1 MMTLGRGLLAGLAL
15 AVLTSPAA
23 AQPRSGAPNSMC
35 PHLDT
40 WNPRG
45 IPGPNGIDHVVV
57 TFPAGSA
64 SQRGGT
70 CSISVDASYARE
82 RERSYAFLA
91 GGQFLVSERF
101 SRSSDRDSA
110 VSGTRAFF
118 LFPRP
123 RWLVLEP
130 RVEGGQITVR
140 LDPVRVVRIDATGLL
155 GRISGAVIDQDAAIT
170 VATRGGVTFRQF
182 EGVLLDAGW
191 GRGEVAFRKYRDA
204 PSTFMDRTGRTC
216 EVPNRD
222 IFSYAD
228 PYRPVLAFGSDL
240 ELSRFLTAR
249 CGPEF
254 DVTPLMAAPRR
265 ADVSEFAPRSQVP
278 SPPSPP
284 RPPQPRR

>member
-1 MMTLGRGLLAGLAL
+1 MRGLGWGTLVGLAL
-15 AVLTSPAA
+15 VGLASAAA
-23 AQPRSGAPNSMC
+23 AQPRPGAPNSMC
-35 PHLDT
+35 PHLDA

-45 IPGPNGIDHVVV
+45 IAGPNGIDHVVV
-57 TFPAGSA
+57 TFPAGYA
-64 SQRGGT
+64 TQRGGT
-70 CSISVDASYARE
+70 CSITVDASYE
-82 RERSYAFLA
+82 RERSYAFVA
-91 GGQFLVSERF
+91 VGQFLVSERF

-130 RVEGGQITVR
+130 RGERGEITVR
-140 LDPVRVVRIDATGLL
+140 LDPIRVVRVEASGLL
-155 GRISGAVIDQDAAIT
+155 GRISGAVIEQDAAIT
-170 VATRGGVTFRQF
+170 MSTRGGVTFRQF

-191 GRGEVAFRKYRDA
+191 GQGDVAFRKYRDGR
-204 PSTFMDRTGRTC
+204 STFTDRAGRTC
-216 EVPNRD
+216 EAPNRA

-228 PYRPVLAFGSDL
+228 PFRPALAFGSDL

-249 CGPEF
+249 CGPDF

-278 SPPSPP
+278 PPPGAPPP
-284 RPPQPRR
+284 RR